1 MQNLR
6 LIKKGKLKLI
16 LNSVTKTDDDNN
28 LQVHVQYGDQ
38 KESTVMKFRDPGNDP
53 GNKNVYTF
61 NETFEFNDMIGT
73 FPLIFHLADIDDMN
87 NVFNEKYVIF
97 DKFNN
102 YLDYGKKDWVIPYNY
117 KYGRER
123 GSGEI
128 KISLE
133 FIPYQNVYIIIVGVL
148 FILFF
153 ILFLTFQIP
162 SMIYNK
168 DNTTENETTIEDE
181 TTTEDESTTEILKKS
196 SIEDSIIFIIVFLL
210 ISLLIYI
217 SLFKNV

>member
-1 MQNLR
+1 MMQNLR
-6 LIKKGKLKLI
+6 FIKKGKLKLI
-16 LNSVTKTDDDNN
+16 LNSVTKNDDDNN
-28 LQVHVQYGDQ
+28 LQVKVHYGDQ
-38 KESTVMKFRDPGNDP
+38 KESTVVKYP

-73 FPLIFHLADIDDMN
+73 FPLIFHLLDIDHMN
-87 NVFNEKYVIF
+87 NVYSENHVKF

-102 YLDYGKKDWVIPYNY
+102 YLDCGKKDWVIPYNSRY
-117 KYGRER
+117 RR
-123 GSGEI
+123 GVSGEI

-133 FIPYQNVYIIIVGVL
+133 FIPDQNGYIIIVGVL

-196 SIEDSIIFIIVFLL
+196 SIEDTIIFIIVFLL